1 MATDGAQHAVT
12 FREAEEADLSA
23 IVAMLADDALGSTR
37 EDAAGTPGESYRAAF
52 EAIRSDPNNRILVAC
67 LDGRVVATLQLT
79 FTPSL
84 SYRGGWRATIES
96 VRTESALRGRGIGGA
111 LVRHAIE
118 RAREHGCVLVQL
130 SSHASR
136 TDARRFYE
144 RLGFHATHVG
154 MKLTLPG

>member
-1 MATDGAQHAVT
+1 VATDGGRGEPS
-12 FREAEEADLSA
+12 FREAGEADLPA
-23 IVAMLADDALGSTR
+23 IVAMLADDALGSAR
-37 EDAAGTPGESYRAAF
+37 EDADDPLGRRYRAAF
-52 EAIRSDPNNRILVAC
+52 DAIRSDPNNRILVAC
-67 LDGRVVATLQLT
+67 FDDRVVATLQLT

-96 VRTESALRGRGIGGA
+96 VRTDSALRGRGIGGA
-111 LVRHAIE
+111 LVRHAVE
-118 RAREHGCVLVQL
+118 QARARGCVLVQL

-154 MKLTLPG
+154 MKLTLE